1 LRLFR
6 EALFNKKTLESALQ
20 RTPVPIAAAQQEAAA
35 RWTANK
41 DIFGNLN
48 ESQLEQ
54 RFNQEI
60 VQNLLGYH
68 EEEAGRP
75 GTMRAKQAIGSGTV
89 DLALGRFA
97 GTDAQIAAPFE
108 LKGPRTD
115 LDRIMPGRAKTPVQ
129 QAWDYAVN
137 ARGARWVLVSN
148 MRVLRLYAF
157 GHGTL
162 AYEEFNLEHLDDAAE
177 LQRLVLLLHAD
188 RLLGGQTAD
197 LLARSADADRD
208 ITGQLYKD
216 YKALRATV
224 TQFLADQHPE
234 IAPEP
239 RIGLVQKL
247 LDRIVFV
254 AYAEDTAL
262 LPSDS
267 LKSAIRFYDPYRP
280 LPKWERLKVL
290 FHSVDTGNPRLDV
303 TGYNGGLFAPDAALD
318 ALALPDHLVEQFLK
332 LAAYDYRSEVS
343 VTILGHLF
351 EQTVGD
357 IEADLLAAR
366 GEAPAVVTRKK
377 REGIVYTPDFV
388 TRFLVD
394 RTLGETVTAIRAEL
408 LTEHSDGTDAGGA
421 ILWRGPE
428 VAYWQALLARL
439 ERLTIL
445 DPACGSGHFLVAALD
460 WLAEEGRRARERVR
474 ELDRFAFV
482 PTEDAAQKAIITQN
496 LFGVDVN
503 AESVEITRL
512 SLWLKTARKEQVL
525 VSLDRNIRVG
535 NSIIESADYHARA
548 FVWLEAF
555 PEVFADNGFD
565 IVIGNPPYV
574 RMEHLKPIKPYLETR
589 YAVVSDRADL
599 YAYFFELGVRH
610 LKPGGRLGY
619 ISSSTFFRTGSG
631 APLRQWLSANAAIDT
646 VIDFGDAQLFAG
658 VTTYPAILTMTKTA
672 NAGAGAGAGD
682 LRFLNLKSVPADL
695 GQAFEEGARPMPRA
709 RLGGGSW
716 RFESDALDALRAK
729 MAAGRRTLA
738 EVYGP
743 PLYGIKTG
751 LNEAFVI
758 SRARRDELVAADP
771 SAAALLKPFLIGENL
786 KRWHVESDDLW
797 LIYTPKGRVDIEA
810 HPGVKAHLWPFK
822 ARLEARKTTQNWWEL
837 QQAQAAYQPVFEHGS
852 IGCPDLS
859 QGPKFSMLDGPA
871 YVANTV
877 YVVPSPDAGL
887 VGLLNSK
894 AVWFYLF
901 ALSNP
906 MRGGQWRLRMQT
918 QFVGAVPVPDTVGG
932 DAALALTLKKLTDQ
946 LVVLEKTVQHRLGD
960 IAPAA
965 AHLPAFRKWPRLDFA
980 QLRALF
986 QKHCK
991 LDIPVSDRDQW
1002 DRYLARHRAEHAALA
1017 TRIADAEA
1025 ELNARVDKLFGL
1037 TRDETAL
1044 IAETLAGQ
1052 Y

>member
-6 EALFNKKTLESALQ
+6 EVLFNKKTLAGALE
-20 RTPVPIAAAQQEAAA
+20 RSPVPIDLEQWSAAA

-60 VQNLLGYH
+60 VQNLLGYR

-75 GTMRAKQAIGSGTV
+75 GTMRAKQPIGPGTV

-97 GTDAQIAAPFE
+97 GTEATIAAPFE

-129 QAWDYAVN
+129 QAWDYAID
-137 ARGARWVLVSN
+137 ARGARWVLVCN

-162 AYEEFNLEHLDDAAE
+162 AYEEFNLERLDDPAE
-177 LQRLVLLLHAD
+177 LQRLVLILHAD
-188 RLLGGQTAD
+188 RLLGGGTAD
-197 LLARSADADRD
+197 LLRRSADADRD

-216 YKALRATV
+216 YKSLRATV
-224 TQFLADQHPE
+224 TQYLADQHVE

-247 LDRIVFV
+247 LDRLVFI
-254 AYAEDTAL
+254 AYAEDVVL
-262 LPSDS
+262 LPPDS

-290 FHSVDTGNPRLDV
+290 FHSVDTGNPRLDL
-303 TGYNGGLFAPDAALD
+303 TGYNGGLFAPDPVLD

-357 IEADLLAAR
+357 IEVDLLAAR
-366 GEAPAVVTRKK
+366 GEAPAAVTRKK

-394 RTLGETVTAIRAEL
+394 RTLGEAVGKVRAEL
-408 LTEHSDGTDAGGA
+408 LAQHTDGVDADGA
-421 ILWRGPE
+421 LVWRGPE
-428 VAYWQALLARL
+428 VHYWQALLACL

-460 WLAEEGRRARERVR
+460 WLAEEGRRARARVR
-474 ELDRFAFV
+474 ELDPLAFV
-482 PTEDAAQKAIITQN
+482 PTEDAAQKAIITRN
-496 LFGVDVN
+496 LYGVDVN

-525 VSLDRNIRVG
+525 VSLDSNIRVG
-535 NSIIESADYHARA
+535 NSIIEDADYHARA
-548 FVWLEAF
+548 FVWREAF
-555 PEVFADNGFD
+555 APVFADGGFD

-631 APLRQWLSANAAIDT
+631 APLRRWLSANAAIDT

-658 VTTYPAILTMTKTA
+658 VTTYPAILTMTKA
-672 NAGAGAGAGD
+672 PGAGEGD

-695 GQAFEEGARPMPRA
+695 GQAFEEGARAMPRA
-709 RLGGGSW
+709 RLGQGSW

-729 MAAGRRTLA
+729 MASGRRTLA

-743 PLYGIKTG
+743 PLYGIKTE

-758 SRARRDELVAADP
+758 SRTRRDELVAADP

-822 ARLEARKTTQNWWEL
+822 ARLEARATKQAWWEL
-837 QQAQAAYQPVFEHGS
+837 QQAQAAYEQVFEQGS

-859 QGPKFSMLDGPA
+859 QGPKFSMLRGPV

-877 YVVPSPDAGL
+877 YVVQNIDQGL

-918 QFVGAVPVPDTVGG
+918 QFVSAVPIPAMEGG
-932 DAALALTLKKLTDQ
+932 DGGSAATLNEMTERALAL
-946 LVVLEKTVQHRLGD
+946 EKAVHHRLGD

-965 AHLPAFRKWPRLDFA
+965 AHLGAFRKWPSLDFA
-980 QLRALF
+980 ALRALF
-986 QKHCK
+986 QKRLK
-991 LDIPVSDRDQW
+991 QDIPVGERDQW
-1002 DRYLARHRAEHAALA
+1002 DRYLTARRAEHAALA
-1017 TRIADAEA
+1017 ARIADAEA
-1025 ELNARVDKLFGL
+1025 ELNARVDALFGL